1 MTNNEIITAIYD
13 AVEHAVCAGDFSV
26 DCMSLGATGIY
37 LCIDNKNYILTIK
50 GYK

>member
-13 AVEHAVCAGDFSV
+13 AVEHAVCACDFSV